1 MRSKRINRK
10 EIEKDPIYQSEL
22 VTKLT
27 NRVMTQGKKTIA
39 QNHVYKAFE
48 IIKEKTKKDPLEV
61 FEKALENVKPQM
73 EVRARRVGGAAYQV
87 PMPVRGQRKE
97 TLAVRW
103 IIKAAQARP
112 NKTYHH
118 FYEKLA
124 SEIMDASK
132 KEGDAIKRKEDTQK
146 MAEAN
151 KAFAHFRW

>member
-1 MRSKRINRK
+1 MRSKRANRREVK
-10 EIEKDPIYQSEL
+10 KDPIYQSEL

-27 NRVMTQGKKTIA
+27 NRIMTQGKKTIA
-39 QNHVYKAFE
+39 QKHVYKALE
-48 IIKEKTKKDPLEV
+48 IVKEKTKKDPLEV
-61 FEKALENVKPQM
+61 FEKALDNVKPQM

-87 PMPVRGQRKE
+87 PMPVRGVRKE
-97 TLAVRW
+97 TLSIRW

-124 SEIMDASK
+124 SEIISASK
-132 KEGDAIKRKEDTQK
+132 KEGEAIKRKEDMQK